1 MYTCP
6 VYWAELRH
14 VFLEEHSMKIIA
26 TKFRLYWP
34 LIKSLQ
40 TSLLLMTGMAGY
52 LSAHAIVHWNSFLQ
66 MIPSLFLAISGSTI
80 LNMWWDRDIDAKMKR
95 THKRPTSAG
104 QVTANEVLRLGLI
117 ISIIGIGW
125 AIWVNLL
132 YGLVVFAGLFF
143 DVVIYSM
150 WLKRRTCWAIVWGGI
165 SGAMPVLSGRVLAV
179 GKVDPIG
186 VLLALAIL
194 FWIPTHTLTFN
205 LKFFDDYKNAGI
217 PTFPSAYG
225 NQFTR
230 VAIATSSI
238 AAGLAMSVA
247 SIWIGVAEGIL
258 ALIIVLSAV
267 LLFLSATVVFNP
279 SDQTNL
285 RLYKYASLYMLST
298 MLLIIPHI

>member
-1 MYTCP
+1 
-6 VYWAELRH
+6 
-14 VFLEEHSMKIIA
+14 MKIIA

-40 TSLLLMTGMAGY
+40 TGLLLMTGMAGY
-52 LSAHAIVHWNSFLQ
+52 LSAHADIHWNSFLQ
-66 MIPSLFLAISGSTI
+66 MNPSLFLAISGSTI

-95 THKRPTSAG
+95 THKRPTSTG
-104 QVTANEVLRLGLI
+104 QVASDEVLWLGLI
-117 ISIIGIGW
+117 VSIIGIGW
-125 AIWVNLL
+125 AFWVNFL

-143 DVVIYSM
+143 DVVIYSI

-179 GKVDPIG
+179 GRVDPIG
-186 VLLALAIL
+186 VLLAAAIL
-194 FWIPTHTLTFN
+194 FWIPTHTLTFS
-205 LKFFDDYKNAGI
+205 LKFFDDYKNAGV
-217 PTFPSAYG
+217 PTFPSTYG

-238 AAGLAMSVA
+238 LAGLAMSVA

-267 LLFLSATVVFNP
+267 LLFLAATVVFNP

-285 RLYKYASLYMLST
+285 RLYKYASIYMLST
-298 MLLIIPHI
+298 MILIIPYHI

>member
-1 MYTCP
+1 
-6 VYWAELRH
+6 
-14 VFLEEHSMKIIA
+14 MKIIA

-40 TSLLLMTGMAGY
+40 TGLLLMTGMAGY
-52 LSAHAIVHWNSFLQ
+52 LSAHADIHWNSFLQ
-66 MIPSLFLAISGSTI
+66 MILSLFLAISGSTI

-104 QVTANEVLRLGLI
+104 QVTSDEVLRLGLI
-117 ISIIGIGW
+117 VSVIGIGW
-125 AIWVNLL
+125 AFWVNFL

-143 DVVIYSM
+143 DVVIYSI

-165 SGAMPVLSGRVLAV
+165 SGAMPVFSGRVLAV
-179 GKVDPIG
+179 GRMDPIG
-186 VLLALAIL
+186 VLLAAAIL
-194 FWIPTHTLTFN
+194 FWIPTHTLTFS
-205 LKFFDDYKNAGI
+205 LKFFDDYKNAGV
-217 PTFPSAYG
+217 PTFPSTYG

-238 AAGLAMSVA
+238 LAGLAMSVA

-267 LLFLSATVVFNP
+267 LLFLAATVVFNP

-285 RLYKYASLYMLST
+285 RLYKYASMYMLST
-298 MLLIIPHI
+298 MILIIPYHI

>member
-1 MYTCP
+1 MNI
-6 VYWAELRH
+6 VA
-14 VFLEEHSMKIIA
+14 K
-26 TKFRLYWP
+26 KFRLYWP

-40 TSLLLMTGMAGY
+40 TGLLLMTGVAGY
-52 LSAHAIVHWNSFLQ
+52 LSTHAPVHWNDFLP

-104 QVTANEVLRLGLI
+104 QITANEVLRLGLV

-125 AIWVNLL
+125 AFYVNFL
-132 YGLVVFAGLFF
+132 YGLVVFAGLFC
-143 DVVIYSM
+143 DVMIYSI

-179 GKVDPIG
+179 GRIDAIG
-186 VLLALAIL
+186 VLLAAAIL
-194 FWIPTHTLTFN
+194 FWIPTHTLTFS
-205 LKFFDDYKNAGI
+205 LKFFEDYKNAGI
-217 PTFPSAYG
+217 PTFPSTYG

-230 VAIATSSI
+230 VAIAASSI
-238 AAGLAMSVA
+238 IAGLAMSVA

-267 LLFLSATVVFNP
+267 LLFLAATVVFNP

-285 RLYKYASLYMLST
+285 RLYKYASIYMLST
-298 MLLIIPHI
+298 MLLIIPYHI

>member
-1 MYTCP
+1 
-6 VYWAELRH
+6 
-14 VFLEEHSMKIIA
+14 MKIITA
-26 TKFRLYWP
+26 KFRLYWP

-40 TSLLLMTGMAGY
+40 TGLLLMTGLAGY
-52 LSAHAIVHWNSFLQ
+52 LSSHAQVHWINFLP

-104 QVTANEVLRLGLI
+104 KVTPDEVLRLGLI
-117 ISIIGIGW
+117 VSIIGIGW
-125 AIWVNLL
+125 AFWVNLL
-132 YGLVVFAGLFF
+132 YGAVVFAGLFF
-143 DVVIYSM
+143 DVVIYSI

-179 GKVDPIG
+179 GKIDPIG
-186 VLLALAIL
+186 ILLAAAIL
-194 FWIPTHTLTFN
+194 FWIPTHTLTFS
-205 LKFFDDYKNAGI
+205 LKFFDDYKNAGV
-217 PTFPSAYG
+217 PTFPSTYG

-238 AAGLAMSVA
+238 LAGLAMSVA
-247 SIWIGVAEGIL
+247 AIWIGVAEGIL
-258 ALIIVLSAV
+258 ALIIVLSTV

-285 RLYKYASLYMLST
+285 RLYKYASIYMLST
-298 MLLIIPHI
+298 MLLIIPYHI

>member
-1 MYTCP
+1 
-6 VYWAELRH
+6 
-14 VFLEEHSMKIIA
+14 MKTIA
-26 TKFRLYWP
+26 TKFRLYWH

-40 TSLLLMTGMAGY
+40 TGLLLMTGMAGY
-52 LSAHAIVHWNSFLQ
+52 LSAHADIHWNSFLQ

-104 QVTANEVLRLGLI
+104 QVTPNEVLRLGLI

-125 AIWVNLL
+125 AFWVNLL

-179 GKVDPIG
+179 GRVDPIG
-186 VLLALAIL
+186 VLLAAAIL
-194 FWIPTHTLTFN
+194 FWIPTHTLTFS
-205 LKFFDDYKNAGI
+205 LKFFDDYKNAGV
-217 PTFPSAYG
+217 PTFPSTYG

-238 AAGLAMSVA
+238 IAGLAMSVA

-267 LLFLSATVVFNP
+267 LLFLSATVVINP

-285 RLYKYASLYMLST
+285 RLYKYASIYMLST
-298 MLLIIPHI
+298 MILIIPYHI

>member
-1 MYTCP
+1 
-6 VYWAELRH
+6 
-14 VFLEEHSMKIIA
+14 MKIIA

-40 TSLLLMTGMAGY
+40 TGLLLMTGMAGY
-52 LSAHAIVHWNSFLQ
+52 LSAHADIHWNSFLQ

-95 THKRPTSAG
+95 THKRPTSTG
-104 QVTANEVLRLGLI
+104 QVASDEVLWLGLI
-117 ISIIGIGW
+117 VSIIGIGW
-125 AIWVNLL
+125 AFWVNFL

-143 DVVIYSM
+143 DVVIYSI

-179 GKVDPIG
+179 GRVDPIG
-186 VLLALAIL
+186 VLLAAAIL
-194 FWIPTHTLTFN
+194 FWIPTHTLTFS
-205 LKFFDDYKNAGI
+205 LKFFDDYKNAGV
-217 PTFPSAYG
+217 PTFPSTYG

-238 AAGLAMSVA
+238 LAGLAMSVA

-267 LLFLSATVVFNP
+267 LLFLAATVVFNP

-285 RLYKYASLYMLST
+285 RLYKYASIYMLST
-298 MLLIIPHI
+298 MILIIPYHI

>member
-1 MYTCP
+1 
-6 VYWAELRH
+6 
-14 VFLEEHSMKIIA
+14 MKIIA

-40 TSLLLMTGMAGY
+40 TGLLLMTGMAGY
-52 LSAHAIVHWNSFLQ
+52 LSAHADIHWNSFLQ

-95 THKRPTSAG
+95 THKRPTSTG
-104 QVTANEVLRLGLI
+104 QVASDEVLWLGLI
-117 ISIIGIGW
+117 VSIIGIGW
-125 AIWVNLL
+125 AFWVNFL

-143 DVVIYSM
+143 DVVIYSI

-179 GKVDPIG
+179 GRVDPIG
-186 VLLALAIL
+186 VLLAAAIL
-194 FWIPTHTLTFN
+194 FWIPTHTLTFS
-205 LKFFDDYKNAGI
+205 LKFFDDYKNAGV
-217 PTFPSAYG
+217 PTFPSTYG

-238 AAGLAMSVA
+238 IAGLAMSVA

-267 LLFLSATVVFNP
+267 LLFLAATVVFNP

-285 RLYKYASLYMLST
+285 RLYKYASIYMLST
-298 MLLIIPHI
+298 MILIIPYHI

>member
-1 MYTCP
+1 
-6 VYWAELRH
+6 
-14 VFLEEHSMKIIA
+14 MKIVA

-40 TSLLLMTGMAGY
+40 TGLLLMTGLAGY
-52 LSAHAIVHWNSFLQ
+52 LSAHAPVHWNNFLQ

-104 QVTANEVLRLGLI
+104 QVTPVEVLRLGLI

-125 AIWVNLL
+125 AFWVNLL

-143 DVVIYSM
+143 DVVIYSI
-150 WLKRRTCWAIVWGGI
+150 WLKPRTCWAIVWGGI

-179 GKVDPIG
+179 GKIDPIG
-186 VLLALAIL
+186 ILLAAAIL
-194 FWIPTHTLTFN
+194 FWIPTHTLTFS
-205 LKFFDDYKNAGI
+205 LKFFEEYKNAGI
-217 PTFPSAYG
+217 PTFPSTYG

-238 AAGLAMSVA
+238 VAGLAMSVA

-267 LLFLSATVVFNP
+267 LLFLAATVVFNP

-285 RLYKYASLYMLST
+285 RLYKYASIYMLST
-298 MLLIIPHI
+298 MLLIIPYHI

>member
-1 MYTCP
+1 
-6 VYWAELRH
+6 
-14 VFLEEHSMKIIA
+14 MKIIA

-40 TSLLLMTGMAGY
+40 TGLLLMTGMAGY
-52 LSAHAIVHWNSFLQ
+52 LSAHAPVDWNNLLQ
-66 MIPSLFLAISGSTI
+66 MIPSLLLAISGSTI
-80 LNMWWDRDIDAKMKR
+80 LNMWWDRDIDEKMKR

-104 QVTANEVLRLGLI
+104 QVTPAEVLRLGLI

-125 AIWVNLL
+125 AFWVNLL
-132 YGLVVFAGLFF
+132 YGLVVFAGLLF

-186 VLLALAIL
+186 VLLAAAIL
-194 FWIPTHTLTFN
+194 FWIPTHTLTFS
-205 LKFFDDYKNAGI
+205 LKFFEDYKNAGI
-217 PTFPSAYG
+217 PTFPSTYG

-238 AAGLAMSVA
+238 IAGLAMSVA

-267 LLFLSATVVFNP
+267 LLFLATTVVFNP

-285 RLYKYASLYMLST
+285 RLYKYASIYMLST
-298 MLLIIPHI
+298 MLLIIPYHI

>member
-1 MYTCP
+1 
-6 VYWAELRH
+6 
-14 VFLEEHSMKIIA
+14 MKILT

-40 TSLLLMTGMAGY
+40 TGLLLMTGMAGY
-52 LSAHAIVHWNSFLQ
+52 LSAHADVHWNSFLQ

-80 LNMWWDRDIDAKMKR
+80 LNMWWDRDIDAMMKR

-125 AIWVNLL
+125 AFWVNLL

-179 GKVDPIG
+179 GRVDPIG
-186 VLLALAIL
+186 VLLAAAIL
-194 FWIPTHTLTFN
+194 FWIPTHTLTFS
-205 LKFFDDYKNAGI
+205 LKFFDDYKNAGV
-217 PTFPSAYG
+217 PTFPSTYG

-238 AAGLAMSVA
+238 LAGLAMSVA

-267 LLFLSATVVFNP
+267 LLFLAATVVFNP

-285 RLYKYASLYMLST
+285 RLYKYASIYMLST
-298 MLLIIPHI
+298 MILIIPYHIETRTKDPLCCGSDLK

>member
-1 MYTCP
+1 
-6 VYWAELRH
+6 
-14 VFLEEHSMKIIA
+14 MKIIA
-26 TKFRLYWP
+26 TKFHLYWP

-40 TSLLLMTGMAGY
+40 TGLLLMTGVAGY
-52 LSAHAIVHWNSFLQ
+52 LSAHADIHWNSFLQ

-80 LNMWWDRDIDAKMKR
+80 LNMWWDRDVDAKMKR

-104 QVTANEVLRLGLI
+104 QVTPNEVLQLGLI
-117 ISIIGIGW
+117 ISVIGIGW

-150 WLKRRTCWAIVWGGI
+150 WLKRRTCWSIVWGGI
-165 SGAMPVLSGRVLAV
+165 SGAMPVLSGRVLAI
-179 GKVDPIG
+179 GRVDPIG
-186 VLLALAIL
+186 VLLAAAIL
-194 FWIPTHTLTFN
+194 FWIPTHTLTFS
-205 LKFFDDYKNAGI
+205 LKFFEDYKNAGI
-217 PTFPSAYG
+217 PTFPSSYG
-225 NQFTR
+225 NRFTR

-238 AAGLAMSVA
+238 VAGLAMSVA

-267 LLFLSATVVFNP
+267 LLFLAATVVFDP

-285 RLYKYASLYMLST
+285 RLYKYASIYILST
-298 MLLIIPHI
+298 MLLIIPYHI